1 MNEYY
6 QEKDLSYNEY
16 LEKNN
21 LYRNGISKK
30 TQWIGLN
37 GIKYPNLLK
46 NSLKNYHGNGD
57 IGFFFWKPMQNI
69 LNNWG
74 CQAMTCFLFPKK

>member
-46 NSLKNYHGNGD
+46 NS
-57 IGFFFWKPMQNI
+57 
-69 LNNWG
+69 
-74 CQAMTCFLFPKK
+74 